1 MNLNPKNLL
10 KAKSAWGSFRSNHP
24 NVLPFL
30 KDVLQ
35 KGVKEDVQVEIL
47 VHYPD
52 GTDKNLGL
60 RLKQSDLDFFDVLQN
75 TLL

>member
-10 KAKSAWGSFRSNHP
+10 KAKSAWGTFRSNHP
-24 NVLPFL
+24 NFLPFL
-30 KDVLQ
+30 NDVL
-35 KGVKEDVQVEIL
+35 KSGVKEDVQVEVL

-60 RLKQSDLDFFDVLQN
+60 RLKQSDVQFFDVLQDI
-75 TLL
+75 LR

>member
-10 KAKSAWGSFRSNHP
+10 RARSAWHSFRSNHP

-30 KDVLQ
+30 GDVLK
-35 KGVKEDVQVEIL
+35 KGLREDVQFEVL

-52 GTDKNLGL
+52 GTDKNLGI
-60 RLKQSDLDFFDVLQN
+60 RLKQSDMEFFQVLQD

>member
-10 KAKSAWGSFRSNHP
+10 KARSAWHSFRKNHP
-24 NVLPFL
+24 NVPPFL
-30 KDVLQ
+30 SDVLK
-35 KGVKEDVQVEIL
+35 KGIKEDVQFEVL

-52 GTDKNLGL
+52 GTDKNLGI
-60 RLKQSDLDFFDVLQN
+60 RLKQSDLEFFDVLQN